1 MSTEEL
7 LRAGIAAAKAN
18 DSVGASNLLSQV
30 VRADP
35 NSELGWLWLGYCRD
49 VPQQREYCFRKALSI
64 NPENVEAKRQIE
76 ILNHPVVSFRDSNPT
91 VPLSDSS
98 HITNT
103 PVVETPKTLPP
114 IDRNNPA
121 PPQTKKTNSKKARR
135 NDNKAFLWVGIGIIM
150 LFCIAVVGLVIFV
163 RIMNLGNLAQV
174 PSIAPGLAVTE
185 ILTPT
190 PNYTPSFESNPC
202 EPVTPLQ
209 VRVSCGFVHGPKDR
223 NGDLTDTIQLAVGI
237 YPSIG

>member
-18 DSVGASNLLSQV
+18 DSVGASNLLGQV

-49 VPQQREYCFRKALSI
+49 VPQQREFCFRKALSI

-91 VPLSDSS
+91 TPLSNSS
-98 HITNT
+98 HISNT
-103 PVVETPKTLPP
+103 PVVETTETAPP
-114 IDRNNPA
+114 VDRINTA

-135 NDNKAFLWVGIGIIM
+135 NDNKTLLWVGIGVII
-150 LFCIAVVGLVIFV
+150 LFCIAVVGLVLFV
-163 RIMNLGNLAQV
+163 RIMNLGNLAQASSTA
-174 PSIAPGLAVTE
+174 PSLAATSIVTP
-185 ILTPT
+185 I
-190 PNYTPSFESNPC
+190 PNFTPSFETNPC
-202 EPVTPLQ
+202 EAVTPLQ
-209 VRVSCGFVHGPKDR
+209 VRGLVA
-223 NGDLTDTIQLAVGI
+223 DLYMVPRIETAI
-237 YPSIG
+237 

>member
-64 NPENVEAKRQIE
+64 NPENVEARRQVE

-91 VPLSDSS
+91 APLSVST
-98 HITNT
+98 HITIT
-103 PVVETPKTLPP
+103 PAVATPKTG
-114 IDRNNPA
+114 
-121 PPQTKKTNSKKARR
+121 PPQTKETNSKKARR
-135 NDNKAFLWVGIGIIM
+135 NNNKKFIWVGIGIII
-150 LFCIAVVGLVIFV
+150 LFCIAVVGLVLFT
-163 RIMNLGNLAQV
+163 RIMNLGSLVQAS
-174 PSIAPGLAVTE
+174 SI
-185 ILTPT
+185 
-190 PNYTPSFESNPC
+190 S
-202 EPVTPLQ
+202 
-209 VRVSCGFVHGPKDR
+209 
-223 NGDLTDTIQLAVGI
+223 DLTHTIQLAVAV
-237 YPSIG
+237 YHSTS